1 MILYRVGSQIEQG
14 LECFKYYR
22 SKDEAMKAIKRALE
36 AGDRV
41 IKCVIINTAED
52 TDNEHTN

>member
-1 MILYRVGSQIEQG
+1 MILFRVGSEIEKG

-41 IKCVIINTAED
+41 IKCVIIDTGVED
-52 TDNEHTN
+52 EHTD

>member
-1 MILYRVGSQIEQG
+1 MMILYRVGSEIAKG

-22 SKDEAMKAIKRALE
+22 SKDEALKAIKRALE

-41 IKCVIINTAED
+41 IKCVIINTAEE
-52 TDNEHTN
+52 DNNDG

>member
-1 MILYRVGSQIEQG
+1 MILYRVGSEIEKG

-22 SKDEAMKAIKRALE
+22 SKDEAMNAIKRALE

-41 IKCVIINTAED
+41 IKCVIINTAEE
-52 TDNEHTN
+52 DNNDG

>member
-1 MILYRVGSQIEQG
+1 MILYRVGSQIEPG

-22 SKDEAMKAIKRALE
+22 SKKEALEALKRALE

-41 IKCVIINTAED
+41 IRCVIIDTRED
-52 TDNEHTN
+52 IDDGKT